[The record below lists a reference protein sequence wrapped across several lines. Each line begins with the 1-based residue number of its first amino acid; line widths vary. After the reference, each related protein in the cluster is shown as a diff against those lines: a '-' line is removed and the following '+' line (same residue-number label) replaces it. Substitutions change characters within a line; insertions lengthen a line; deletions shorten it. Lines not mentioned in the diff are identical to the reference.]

1 MFLGLAAGGL
11 LAGCGPRT
19 GTPAP
24 SSSSP
29 SAPPSSV
36 AARAAVADDYRWFD
50 DEADLR
56 KGFFFGWVHDRTSQ
70 QVLDRMGAK
79 ELERIGWHQLVGAGD
94 GQRGPA
100 DRYYFGVAR
109 VGDWALVIEDN
120 GTLGRA
126 DELLRALATDT
137 TLVGNYRAATG
148 AGRFV
153 LMERGVTELDFD
165 PALDRRPSGSRAAE
179 LQPLIEAVGF
189 ATSTDPAHRIRAA
202 FALTERLTGVAL
214 TPELLQT
221 KTYLFSTTGST

>member
-1 MFLGLAAGGL
+1 
-11 LAGCGPRT
+11 
-19 GTPAP
+19 
-24 SSSSP
+24 
-29 SAPPSSV
+29 
-36 AARAAVADDYRWFD
+36 
-50 DEADLR
+50 
-56 KGFFFGWVHDRTSQ
+56 
-70 QVLDRMGAK
+70 MGAK
-79 ELERIGWHQLVGAGD
+79 ELERIGWDQLVGAGD

-137 TLVGNYRAATG
+137 TLVCNYRAATG
-148 AGRFV
+148 AGRFL

-165 PALDRRPSGSRAAE
+165 PALDRRRTGTRAAE
-179 LQPLIEAVGF
+179 LQPMIEAVGF
-189 ATSTDPAHRIRAA
+189 AASTDPAHRIRSA